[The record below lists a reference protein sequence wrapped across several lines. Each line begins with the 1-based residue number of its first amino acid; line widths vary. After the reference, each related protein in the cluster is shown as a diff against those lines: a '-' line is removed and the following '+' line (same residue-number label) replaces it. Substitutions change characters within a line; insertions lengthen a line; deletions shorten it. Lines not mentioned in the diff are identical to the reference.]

1 MERTVDLK
9 LIVTFLKKYWTL
21 LSITIISSTVLTV
34 FFTEYFIKPIYEVS
48 TDILVVQT
56 KDEMSQATTQ
66 STQQFISTYSVII
79 KSTKVIGKVKENL
92 NLDDSVAAMRSRV
105 KVENQN
111 NSQIITVKVKDSIP
125 QEAEKIAT
133 EIVFVL
139 QEEIKNIMDEKN
151 ITVLSPAKYRD
162 SLIPVNVNKK
172 LSISIGLIIGV
183 AVGILL
189 SILVAVLNTTIKSEE
204 DILTLTDIPVIG
216 TIQKEK

>member
-9 LIVTFLKKYWTL
+9 LIVTFLKKYWAL
-21 LSITIISSTVLTV
+21 LSITIILSTVLTV

-111 NSQIITVKVKDSIP
+111 NSQIITVKVKDSTP

>member
-9 LIVTFLKKYWTL
+9 LIVTFLKKYWAL

-111 NSQIITVKVKDSIP
+111 NSQIITVKVKDSTP